1 VDGLVYW
8 MAWFTGL
15 LWFTGSQNYSVNTYQ
30 YELNWNRNY
39 VDVLSGNT
47 FNVTSQWLN
56 LSVPARS
63 ARMWVLR

>member
-1 VDGLVYW
+1 
-8 MAWFTGL
+8 L
-15 LWFTGSQNYSVNTYQ
+15 LFKRGKVGVVAINKCGSTQNYSVNTYQ

-47 FNVTSQWLN
+47 FNVKSQWLN
-56 LSVPARS
+56 LSIPARS